1 MNIQTG
7 SPIPAGHQAAHYASY
22 ASITAVP
29 LTPPCSSASRD
40 NSVVMDGQSDM
51 CADSSAGDGGNSSQV
66 DLPLRD
72 DMHTQFRI
80 PYDHAP
86 VYYLKVFVAPA
97 PLR

>member
-1 MNIQTG
+1 
-7 SPIPAGHQAAHYASY
+7 
-22 ASITAVP
+22 
-29 LTPPCSSASRD
+29 
-40 NSVVMDGQSDM
+40 MDGQSDM

-86 VYYLKVFVAPA
+86 VYYPKVFVAPA